1 MSRQNVQ
8 SFFVKVKVDKPL
20 KNFICALT
28 LVVAFVAALFLASSP
43 AFAESST
50 KIQCMPQAAF
60 AKMVSLLDA
69 EKSTAAL
76 TPVVRNSPAGKW
88 MTKETAAPQSN
99 QIRNAQGPERCCCL
113 GCENSTLPRCS
124 FCS

>member
-1 MSRQNVQ
+1 MSLENVR
-8 SFFVKVKVDKPL
+8 SFFAKVEVDKSL
-20 KNFICALT
+20 ENFICALT
-28 LVVAFVAALFLASSP
+28 LVVVFASALFLASSP

-50 KIQCMPQAAF
+50 KIQCMPQTAF

-76 TPVVRNSPAGKW
+76 TPVDRNSQTGKW
-88 MTKETAAPQSN
+88 MIKETVAPQSN